1 MDKESEAETLSNQIQ
16 KPLPSDPKIP
26 PKLMAVIRK
35 ATEKDQTRR
44 YQTALEFKTA
54 IQNALLPDPP
64 LSERISKFLQEHII
78 AIMLTLVGI
87 ALVIFFVILL
97 TV

>member
-1 MDKESEAETLSNQIQ
+1 
-16 KPLPSDPKIP
+16 
-26 PKLMAVIRK
+26 MAVIRK